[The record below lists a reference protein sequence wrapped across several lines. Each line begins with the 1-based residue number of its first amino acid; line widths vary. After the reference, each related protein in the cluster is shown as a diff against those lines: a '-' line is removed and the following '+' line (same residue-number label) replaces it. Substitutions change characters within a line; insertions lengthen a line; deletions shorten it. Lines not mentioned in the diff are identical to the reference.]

1 MVKRVCTQHCR
12 VVLRGWKKLWL
23 QENAADARAKK
34 QRGGG
39 GGAKAGAG
47 VGEGRGPM
55 RTWRRLTETLRVFR

>member
-1 MVKRVCTQHCR
+1 
-12 VVLRGWKKLWL
+12 VVLRGWKNLWL